1 MGKILKSVL
10 GGIFGSP
17 VLSTALA
24 LGNTVGSIWS
34 QERANKLNQDIN
46 EQNLDFSREQF
57 QYQKYLNNNQFQI
70 QSADAQKAGINPLA
84 MNSGSLHGGSYSNSF
99 NPMESVYNGELG
111 PLMAQFANIA
121 NQKEMNNKTNETN
134 ASIAEANNKNSKDIA
149 IIKAL
154 TDKDIADNLNKTQLD
169 KLVKSLASQEKIAS
183 FTVAEETRHNKAI
196 EAIQDKLA
204 ESQKVLNSATATHY
218 KKMDYI
224 NQVNSAVE
232 NYIKES
238 RDNQLKE
245 QLKIQQ
251 GFLREAIRDN
261 NTKRAK
267 VIIDGINDLLS
278 TAVSAINPLSGLF
291 SSGSSN
297 KIGF

>member
-1 MGKILKSVL
+1 MDVGSLMA
-10 GGIFGSP
+10 GIGSI
-17 VLSTALA
+17 SSA
-24 LGNTVGSIWS
+24 LGSTIGTIIS
-34 QERANKLNQDIN
+34 RDKTNKSNEKIN
-46 EQNLDFSREQF
+46 KRNLDFSREQF

-84 MNSGSLHGGSYSNSF
+84 MTSGSLNGGSYSNASH
-99 NPMESVYNGELG
+99 PMESVYNGELG
-111 PLMAQFANIA
+111 SLITQFANIA
-121 NQKEMNNKTNETN
+121 NQKDMNNKTNETN
-134 ASIAEANNKNSKDIA
+134 ASIANANNKNSKDIA

-154 TDKDIADNLNKTQLD
+154 TDKDIADNLNKTQID

-183 FTVAEETRHNKAI
+183 WTVGEETRHNKAV

-224 NQVNSAVE
+224 SQVNSAVE

-238 RDNQLKE
+238 KNNYLKE
-245 QLKIQQ
+245 QLTIQQ
-251 GFLREAIRDN
+251 GYLREAIRDN

-278 TAVSAINPLSGLF
+278 TAVSAINPLLNLSLY
-291 SSGSSN
+291 GS
-297 KIGF
+297 K